1 MKLDPLFWS
10 GRRVFL
16 TGNTG
21 FKGSWMSIWLKFMG
35 AEVRGFAL
43 EPPSKPNL
51 YELTNCGNDT
61 DTTKGDIRDFSV
73 LSRALNEFNPSVVI
87 HMAAQPLVRLSYTA
101 PLSTFETN
109 VMGTANLL
117 EACRSCKSVQ
127 AIVNV
132 TTDKCYENREWV
144 WGYRETD
151 PMGGSDPYSAS
162 KGCAELVTTA
172 FRRSFFETEGSPT
185 VCSAR
190 AGNVIGGGDWADDRL
205 LPDIFRALKAGEEL
219 QIRYPQA
226 TRPWQ
231 HVLEP
236 LHGYLLLAQ
245 HAVLNPLLADGAWN
259 FGPRDEDILSVGDV
273 VKFVGTKRGDLKWSF
288 RAEEVLHEA
297 TLLKLD
303 ISKAVSQLRWTPK
316 WGVHESIA
324 RVVDWHSGYDKGLD
338 PLGMCLEQ
346 VEEFQNIVCGG

>member
-172 FRRSFFETEGSPT
+172 FRRSFLRQRVPLRY
-185 VCSAR
+185 A
-190 AGNVIGGGDWADDRL
+190 L
-205 LPDIFRALKAGEEL
+205 LVPE
-219 QIRYPQA
+219 
-226 TRPWQ
+226 
-231 HVLEP
+231 
-236 LHGYLLLAQ
+236 
-245 HAVLNPLLADGAWN
+245 
-259 FGPRDEDILSVGDV
+259 
-273 VKFVGTKRGDLKWSF
+273 
-288 RAEEVLHEA
+288 
-297 TLLKLD
+297 
-303 ISKAVSQLRWTPK
+303 
-316 WGVHESIA
+316 
-324 RVVDWHSGYDKGLD
+324 
-338 PLGMCLEQ
+338 M
-346 VEEFQNIVCGG
+346 